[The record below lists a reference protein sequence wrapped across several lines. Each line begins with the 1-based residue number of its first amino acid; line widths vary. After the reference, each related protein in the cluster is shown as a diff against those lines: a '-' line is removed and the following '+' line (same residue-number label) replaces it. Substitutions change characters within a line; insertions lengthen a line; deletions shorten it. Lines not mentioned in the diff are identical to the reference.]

1 MYRYR
6 YRYSVYLPVP
16 CQTSSINLS
25 DILPMYIL
33 NLYLCKFRSEAL
45 QVGSR
50 IGPAMNLHRY
60 KFSSAIYLHCPYST
74 RIVLWYPPCSTVA
87 TSHGCVSRNLV
98 RYIGAC
104 KATTILCRLHP
115 VHFLV
120 STRTCTV
127 LVSQVYL
134 CY

>member
-6 YRYSVYLPVP
+6 YRYAVYLPVP

-60 KFSSAIYLHCPYST
+60 KFSSAIYLHCPYGT
-74 RIVLWYPPCSTVA
+74 RIVLWYHPCRSIA
-87 TSHGCVSRNLV
+87 TSQGCVSRNPV

-104 KATTILCRLHP
+104 KATTIPCRLHP
-115 VHFLV
+115 AHSLV
-120 STRTCTV
+120 STSTCTV
-127 LVSQVYL
+127 LVYQAYL